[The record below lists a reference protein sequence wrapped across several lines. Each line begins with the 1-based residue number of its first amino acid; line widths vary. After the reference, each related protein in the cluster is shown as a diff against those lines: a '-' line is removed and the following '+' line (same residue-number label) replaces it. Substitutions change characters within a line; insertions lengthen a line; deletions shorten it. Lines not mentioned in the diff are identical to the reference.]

1 MQLLLDGTA
10 LTAAPRAELTLAF
23 TGAFG
28 AGFAALEEFRPM
40 KRISGK
46 KKQNKSAMSA
56 ERGRPQACAHDSKH
70 PDGDAGE
77 NSENRAGQEAGNQPV
92 KQDTSEEAGRRTK
105 LAANLLHF
113 PNPAER
119 EMDTSVPEKDG
130 AQQQPR
136 WPLSAYEV
144 EQLELSRA
152 MDAELKTA
160 SRLKTHTRI
169 FLGPGDAGEKMG
181 RHVFSVCAGPVHAKF
196 DTNTRV

>member
-92 KQDTSEEAGRRTK
+92 KQDTSEEAGRRT
-105 LAANLLHF
+105 
-113 PNPAER
+113 AER

>member
-1 MQLLLDGTA
+1 
-10 LTAAPRAELTLAF
+10 
-23 TGAFG
+23 
-28 AGFAALEEFRPM
+28 
-40 KRISGK
+40 
-46 KKQNKSAMSA
+46 MSA

>member
-23 TGAFG
+23 TGTFG
-28 AGFAALEEFRPM
+28 AGFAALEEFRAM
-40 KRISGK
+40 KSSNLQNFRQK
-46 KKQNKSAMSA
+46 KTKKNKSAMSA

-92 KQDTSEEAGRRTK
+92 KQDTSEEAGRRT
-105 LAANLLHF
+105 
-113 PNPAER
+113 AER